1 MAEKAEKKPDAPA
14 APAKDA
20 ADKKEHGEGK
30 KAAGGGLL
38 AKTPVLFGI
47 VMVVEAVVLFAG
59 FKFLGGGPSHAS
71 AVGLTKEEPADE
83 HGKKADGHGGHDE
96 HGGGDAGP
104 KPPTEKERL
113 VEVLQNFKAINSQNG
128 RRFIYDLSISAVVN
142 GEFEEKVKDKVKSRE
157 ALIKDRVRTIV
168 AQLNPDKLGGG
179 SEPGL
184 ETLQRQIKYQLEII
198 IGEGMIEQVLVP
210 QCTPY
215 RADF

>member
-1 MAEKAEKKPDAPA
+1 MAAAEKAEKKPEAA

-20 ADKKEHGEGK
+20 HGGGDKKEGGDAK
-30 KAAGGGLL
+30 KGGGLM

-47 VMVVEAVVLFAG
+47 VMVLEAVVLFAG
-59 FKFLGGGPSHAS
+59 FKFLGGGPKHADAIS
-71 AVGLTKEEPADE
+71 LTKEEAGDA
-83 HGKKADGHGGHDE
+83 HGKKDDGHGGHDE
-96 HGGGDAGP
+96 HGDKPKAPGD
-104 KPPTEKERL
+104 KERL
-113 VEVLQNFKAINSQNG
+113 VEVLTNFKAINSQNG

-142 GEFEEKVKDKVKSRE
+142 GEFEEKVKEKVKSRE